1 MESIGPPG
9 PGRGGAVQAPLRQS
23 VTAPRE
29 RDVLGDQSVGLL
41 ARLADGFSQVGRLDM
56 PEAVAHEALR
66 ALLNIVGPAVASS
79 SAESVEQALTLQQ
92 GHEICREVII
102 PGRSQRYGL
111 YTAAIGT
118 GMAAHLDDFDD
129 THLESGN
136 MHVGSV
142 ALAATLGIADVLGV
156 SGRQFLI
163 AFALTCETLI
173 RLGLAMAP
181 SHHGEGWQP
190 SSTCGPI
197 AAAGG
202 VGLLL
207 GLDTAQMTSA
217 LALGSTRMLG
227 QREALGTA
235 AKSFHAGKAAAN
247 GLVSAT
253 MAASGL
259 STPASV
265 FEAPQGV
272 GAVLSQGVQPSP
284 LLEGFGRDWHLLSN
298 TYKAYPCGVV
308 AHPGIDVA
316 LFLAPSVG
324 DPSSVAAVTYDCH
337 PLVKELMDRP
347 EPSSGLEARF
357 SAQHVVS
364 SAMACGELTLAQ
376 LSDEMV
382 QSPPIQH
389 LRSLVKLEPNGGF
402 DREEAALTVHMDD
415 GRRLYHRLRG
425 PRGSVTRPLTDE
437 ELKRKTARLAEP
449 ILRRDGEE
457 LAATIFD
464 LPGAASVSELLVAL
478 TPKPMTEYR

>member
-1 MESIGPPG
+1 VS
-9 PGRGGAVQAPLRQS
+9 
-23 VTAPRE
+23 
-29 RDVLGDQSVGLL
+29 DVLGADSVGVL
-41 ARLADGFSQVGRLDM
+41 ARLADDLGRVRRLDL
-56 PEAVAHEALR
+56 PESVEHEALR

-79 SAESVEQALTLQQ
+79 SATSVEQVLTLQQ
-92 GHEICREVII
+92 GLGRAVIV

-111 YTAAIGT
+111 YLAAIGT

-142 ALAATLGIADVLGV
+142 ALAATLGIADVHGV

-173 RLGLAMAP
+173 RLGLALAP

-197 AAAGG
+197 AAAAG

-253 MAASGL
+253 MAARGL
-259 STPASV
+259 SASASV
-265 FEAPQGV
+265 FEGAQGV
-272 GAVLSQGVQPSP
+272 GAVLSQGVQPTP
-284 LLEGFGRDWHLLSN
+284 LLEGFGREWHLLSN

-308 AHPGIDVA
+308 AHPGIDIA
-316 LFLAPSVG
+316 LFLSPSVG
-324 DPSSVAAVTYDCH
+324 DLSRVTAITYECH

-364 SAMACGELTLAQ
+364 AALARGELTLAE

-382 QSPPIQH
+382 QSPPVQQ
-389 LRSLVKLEPNGGF
+389 LRSLVRLDPNGGF

-415 GRRLYHRLRG
+415 GHRLYHRLRG

-437 ELKRKTARLAEP
+437 ELKQKTARLAEP
-449 ILRRDGEE
+449 ILRRGGEE
-457 LAATIFD
+457 IAAAVFG
-464 LPGAASVSELLVAL
+464 LPQAASVGALLVAL
-478 TPKPMTEYR
+478 TPKPLTASR